1 MIGCLSSAKDAED
14 SQGALMWLSQVGAV
28 SQRSCSSWLR
38 VIGCV
43 GHVVS
48 SSPGSTYKSV
58 TYSGRWLGMRASFW
72 LEQST
77 MVPSQRHFSGHTR
90 SMKHSLL
97 NLLR

>member
-1 MIGCLSSAKDAED
+1 MTEPGGGCLQRTLLGLA
-14 SQGALMWLSQVGAV
+14 QGDGVW
-28 SQRSCSSWLR
+28 
-38 VIGCV
+38 
-43 GHVVS
+43 GHVGS
-48 SSPGSTYKSV
+48 SRPGSTYRSV